1 MLKSDVRAFS
11 YEQIKVDSASVPEI
25 QSIVALKKQAI
36 SFQFS
41 LSVSTNSIIKLFM
54 DLAAAR

>member
-1 MLKSDVRAFS
+1 
-11 YEQIKVDSASVPEI
+11 VDSASVPEI